1 MKHGDKKKRM
11 GYMKGGMKKRMGYR
25 EGGYASIRDMEKACM
40 SKTGYNTMKIEGE
53 K

>member
-1 MKHGDKKKRM
+1 
-11 GYMKGGMKKRMGYR
+11 MKGGMKKRMGYR